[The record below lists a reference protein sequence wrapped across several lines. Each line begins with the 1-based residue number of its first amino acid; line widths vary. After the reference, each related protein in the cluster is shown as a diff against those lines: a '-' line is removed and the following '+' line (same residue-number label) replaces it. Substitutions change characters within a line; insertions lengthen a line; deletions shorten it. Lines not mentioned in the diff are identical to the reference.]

1 MAVAAGVSFWALG
14 LYVTPLEQEFG
25 WSRSALQIGFSISLA
40 ISGIASPLAG
50 KLIDRR
56 GARFTI
62 VAGTVLT
69 VASYLLLAT
78 TDTLWEWYLYQSINA
93 FFRSFMFYI
102 PFQVL
107 ISSWFNRKRGRAVGI
122 MATGFSLGVI
132 LYVVMQQLIDGVGW
146 RSSFIFAAVALAVI
160 FLPVGM
166 LVVRNRPS
174 DMGLEV
180 DGEPAPTRAGGGRQL
195 VEVTGLT
202 VKQALRTPN
211 FWAIA
216 FAFMCFFFGMFGWM
230 VNGTPVYE
238 SYGIPRGTISVLM
251 MAGGLGGVISRPVF
265 GYLAERIPSVEAASV
280 VLAAFLIGGF
290 AALLLT
296 DASWLGIGIFIS
308 CWFIGSAGGPVLE
321 PLILPRVFGLAHFGA
336 IMGTMFMVETIGQVV
351 APYIGGWIFDQT
363 GGYDLLLQIFIG
375 SLFASMGFFGLA
387 HFLPNPR
394 IPSARAALTG
404 AINLVARRAVQHA
417 VQHVTPRERGAR
429 EAVGD

>member
-1 MAVAAGVSFWALG
+1 MAVAAGVSFWSLG
-14 LYVTPLEQEFG
+14 LYVTPLEGEFG
-25 WSRSALQIGFSISLA
+25 WSRSSLQIGFSISLA

-50 KLIDRR
+50 KLVDWR

-62 VAGTVLT
+62 IAGTVLS
-69 VASYLLLAT
+69 VGSYLLLAV
-78 TDTLWEWYLYQSINA
+78 TDSLWEWYLYQSINA

-132 LYVVMQQLIDGVGW
+132 LFFVMQQLIDGVGW
-146 RSSFIFAAVALAVI
+146 RFSFIFAAVALAVT
-160 FLPVGM
+160 FLPVA
-166 LVVRNRPS
+166 LFVVRNRPS

-180 DGEPAPTRAGGGRQL
+180 DGEPAPTRASGGPPL
-195 VEVTGLT
+195 AAATGLT
-202 VKQALRTPN
+202 VKQAIRTPN

-238 SYGIPRGTISVLM
+238 SYGIPRGTISALM
-251 MAGGLGGVISRPVF
+251 MAAGLGGVISRPAF
-265 GYLAERIPSVEAASV
+265 GYLAERIPSVEAASI
-280 VLAAFLIGGF
+280 VLAAFMVGGF
-290 AALLLT
+290 TTLLLT
-296 DASWLGIGIFIS
+296 DASWLGVGIFIA
-308 CWFIGSAGGPVLE
+308 CWFVGSAGGPVLE
-321 PLILPRVFGLAHFGA
+321 PLILPRTFGLAHFGA

-351 APYIGGWIFDQT
+351 APYIGGWIYDQT

-375 SLFASMGFFGLA
+375 SLFGSMAFFGLA

-394 IPSARAALTG
+394 LPAARTTLGG
-404 AINLVARRAVQHA
+404 AVHLVARRAVQR
-417 VQHVTPRERGAR
+417 VVPRERGAR
-429 EAVGD
+429 EAIGD

>member
-14 LYVTPLEQEFG
+14 LYVTPLEEEFG
-25 WSRSALQIGFSISLA
+25 WSRSGLQIGFSISLA

-50 KLIDRR
+50 KLVDRR
-56 GARFTI
+56 GVRFAI

-78 TDTLWEWYLYQSINA
+78 TETLWQWYLYQSINA

-107 ISSWFNRKRGRAVGI
+107 ISNWFDRKRGRAVGI

-132 LYVVMQQLIDGVGW
+132 LFFVMQQLIDNVGW
-146 RSSFIFAAVALAVI
+146 RFSFIFAAFALAVV
-160 FLPVGM
+160 FLPIGM
-166 LVVRNRPS
+166 FVVRNRPS

-180 DGEPAPTRAGGGRQL
+180 DGERAPTRAQAHRAL
-195 VEVTGLT
+195 AGLT
-202 VKQALRTPN
+202 VGQALRTPN
-211 FWAIA
+211 FWVIA
-216 FAFMCFFFGMFGWM
+216 MAFMCFFFGMFGWM

-238 SYGIPRGTISVLM
+238 AYGISRDTISWLM
-251 MAGGLGGVISRPVF
+251 MGGGLGGAISRPTF

-280 VLAAFLIGGF
+280 VLAVFLVGGF
-290 AALLLT
+290 LALLLT
-296 DASWLGIGIFIS
+296 GGSWLGIGLFIL
-308 CWFIGSAGGPVLE
+308 CWLVGSAGGPVLE

-351 APYIGGWIFDQT
+351 APYIGGYIYDST
-363 GGYDLLLQIFIG
+363 GGYDLLLQLFIG
-375 SLFASMGFFGLA
+375 SLVASMAFFTLA

-394 IPSARAALTG
+394 IPSRRLVAPAAVE
-404 AINLVARRAVQHA
+404 LVARRAVQHL
-417 VQHVTPRERGAR
+417 TPRER
-429 EAVGD
+429 ETIGD